1 MNEKSIMTLSLRLAG
16 CWVLLQALAEMV
28 NLVAFLSLSISPGA
42 GPQLDRSVLIS
53 GGFALLAYASF
64 AAGLL
69 LFAPTIASWL
79 SPASD
84 ASVPAATSRP
94 VAVRDVYIIAARLL
108 GIYSLLSAVPAV
120 KRLAGSTLDYI
131 FHSWT
136 QAESA
141 WSSLAEASSYLVGG
155 ALLIFLAPGIA
166 DVFSRAHGMSE
177 RPMAGRAEHPIE

>member
-1 MNEKSIMTLSLRLAG
+1 MNEKSIMTLSLRLTG
-16 CWVLLQALAEMV
+16 CWVLLSALAQMV
-28 NLVAFLSLSISPGA
+28 DLVAFLSLSISSDA
-42 GPQLDRSVLIS
+42 GSQLNRSVLIS
-53 GGFALLAYASF
+53 GGFGLLAYASF

-69 LFAPTIASWL
+69 LFAPTIASWG

-84 ASVPAATSRP
+84 PSAPVATSRP

-120 KRLAGSTLDYI
+120 KRLAGSALDFL

-141 WSSLAEASSYLVGG
+141 RSSLAEASSYLVGG
-155 ALLIFLAPGIA
+155 ALLIFFAAGIA
-166 DVFSRAHGMSE
+166 DVFSRAHGTPE
-177 RPMAGRAEHPIE
+177 RPMAGRAERPIE